1 MENKIYLILTVWKL
15 TSLKSLYLLLWPLL
29 NVHYSFYPS
38 VFQYNS
44 LHRALCIA
52 YTKSSKFLSNILCPP
67 PPPHPQL
74 HSITNLSFP
83 LSHPSHPSLPP
94 HYYPFTPYLTYP
106 LPLIFLLS
114 LSSITSPVPT
124 RSRVIPFI
132 WAPKPPSPQTPPPP
146 NLNSPLQPL
155 LLPSSVTPLPLQPVL
170 LFLLIRP
177 SIDFQK
183 MIYHNQQHR

>member
-1 MENKIYLILTVWKL
+1 MENKIYLIWTVWKL
-15 TSLKSLYLLLWPLL
+15 TSLKSLYLLVRPLL

-52 YTKSSKFLSNILCPP
+52 HTKSSKFPSNTLCPP
-67 PPPHPQL
+67 PPLPSAPFHYQ
-74 HSITNLSFP
+74 SFISFIP
-83 LSHPSHPSLPP
+83 PFPSLPSP
-94 HYYPFTPYLTYP
+94 T
-106 LPLIFLLS
+106 LLYVYS
-114 LSSITSPVPT
+114 LSHIPSPSHLSSLLILYYLPT
-124 RSRVIPFI
+124 RSRVIPSI
-132 WAPKPPSPQTPPPP
+132 WAPKTPRPP

-155 LLPSSVTPLPLQPVL
+155 LLPSSVTPLLLQPVL

>member
-1 MENKIYLILTVWKL
+1 MENKIYLIWTVWKL
-15 TSLKSLYLLLWPLL
+15 TSLKSLYLLVRPLL

-44 LHRALCIA
+44 LHKALCIA
-52 YTKSSKFLSNILCPP
+52 HTKSSKFPSNTLCPS
-67 PPPHPQL
+67 PQL

-94 HYYPFTPYLTYP
+94 HYYTFTPYLTYP
-106 LPLIFLLS
+106 LPLIFLILYY
-114 LSSITSPVPT
+114 LPT
-124 RSRVIPFI
+124 RSRVIPSI
-132 WAPKPPSPQTPPPP
+132 WAPKTPRPP

-155 LLPSSVTPLPLQPVL
+155 LLPSSVTPLLLQPVL